1 MNRQRASSRE
11 PPNRFSF
18 LFVALYNLFELDPGA
33 SYLSMPHNDGVYEYI
48 SVSAGRF
55 ALKIKEETF
64 RLGEGDAIRFTGS
77 VPHAYSNDGEQPL

>member
-1 MNRQRASSRE
+1 M
-11 PPNRFSF
+11 
-18 LFVALYNLFELDPGA
+18 FVALYNLFELDPGA

-64 RLGEGDAIRFTGS
+64 RLGEGDAIRFTGN